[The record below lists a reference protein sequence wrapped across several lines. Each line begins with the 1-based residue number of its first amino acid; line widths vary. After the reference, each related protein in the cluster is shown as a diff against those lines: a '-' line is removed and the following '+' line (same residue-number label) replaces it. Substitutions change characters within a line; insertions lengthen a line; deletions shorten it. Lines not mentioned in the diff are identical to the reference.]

1 MVENYPGE
9 KLLKKA
15 LKTVLIVLLSIFM
28 VVSDSACIKAEE
40 TEAAE
45 GFVLGEGIRVR
56 LGPGVNYEH
65 LTING
70 SYQYYND
77 GEVLS
82 IIGSSVNNEG
92 ELWYNVIFN
101 RDKEYRTWVRDEYF
115 QLIVNKPKDAAFEAY
130 MNDQGFPDTYKR
142 SIRRLHNLYPNWTF
156 VAYHTN
162 LDWNEA
168 VSQESRL
175 GFSLVDGSD
184 TSLRSKDPGA
194 YDSSTGQ
201 YIPWDGNNWF
211 CANSETVAYY
221 MDPRNFINKMNIFMF
236 LNLGYK
242 ESETA
247 EVIQKVLD
255 GTFMSG
261 NAPVDNRRYADLFF
275 EGGRN
280 NRISG
285 LYLAVLA
292 RLEQGTNGSAAT
304 SGAAFSYNGR
314 TYSGL
319 YNYFNIGAVS
329 DAENWKLGLIYANGG
344 VNGTETSYNRP
355 WNSPSRAI
363 NGGAE
368 WIAEGYISDGQDT
381 MYLMK
386 FNVTPVGTY
395 SHQYMTNIRGVYI
408 KSESMFF
415 TYYDTGNLARDLTF
429 SIPVYENMPEYTVL
443 PGHNPPVIIPED
455 PVEEPEISEYDDPAA
470 DVSSGDI
477 ITDLCLINDNETL
490 TGFETGTTAGV
501 ISNLASSME
510 NGTQVTI
517 RNASGETVEGNS
529 LIATGYTV
537 EIRNGDNVED
547 YTVIIKGDVNGDGK
561 IDAADLLEV
570 KKDILNL
577 SELEGPYLKAALPQ
591 GEEEVS
597 ILSYIMIKRHL
608 LGTEEID
615 QQEH

>member
-1 MVENYPGE
+1 M
-9 KLLKKA
+9 KKA
-15 LKTVLIVLLSIFM
+15 LKTVLIVLLSIFII
-28 VVSDSACIKAEE
+28 VSDSVCVMADE

-45 GFVLGEGIRVR
+45 GFILGEGIRVR

-77 GEVLS
+77 GEVLP

-115 QLIVNKPKDAAFEAY
+115 QLIVNKPKDRAFEAY

-142 SIRRLHNLYPNWTF
+142 AIRRLHNLYPNWTF

-184 TSLRSKDPGA
+184 TSLRSKAPGA

-201 YIPWDGNNWF
+201 YIPWDGNNWY

-242 ESETA
+242 ESETSD
-247 EVIQKVLD
+247 VIQKVLD

-261 NAPVDNRRYADLFF
+261 NAPVDNRRYAELFF

-280 NRISG
+280 NRVSG

-304 SGAAFSYNGR
+304 SGAAFSYGGR

-319 YNYFNIGAVS
+319 YNFFNIGAVS

-344 VNGTETSYNRP
+344 ANGTQTSYNRP

-395 SHQYMTNIRGVYI
+395 GHQYMTNIRGVYI

-455 PVEEPEISEYDDPAA
+455 PVEEPEITEYDDPAA
-470 DVSSGDI
+470 EISTGDI
-477 ITDLCLINDNETL
+477 ITDLDLIISDETL
-490 TGFETGTTAGV
+490 SGFESGMTAGV
-501 ISNLASSME
+501 ISNMASSVE
-510 NGTQVTI
+510 NGPQITI
-517 RNASGETVEGNS
+517 RNANGDKVEGNS
-529 LIATGYTV
+529 LLATGHTV
-537 EIRNGDNVED
+537 EIRRGDNTEV
-547 YTVIIKGDVNGDGK
+547 YTVVIKGDVNGDGK
-561 IDAADLLEV
+561 IDASDLLEV
-570 KKDILNL
+570 RKDILNL
-577 SELEGPYLKAALPQ
+577 SELEGPYLKAALPE

-608 LGTEEID
+608 LGTETID

>member
-1 MVENYPGE
+1 M
-9 KLLKKA
+9 A
-15 LKTVLIVLLSIFM
+15 
-28 VVSDSACIKAEE
+28 DE

-45 GFVLGEGIRVR
+45 GFILGEGIRVR

-70 SYQYYND
+70 SYQYYDD
-77 GEVLS
+77 GEVLP

-115 QLIVNKPKDAAFEAY
+115 QLIVNKPKDRAFEAY

-142 SIRRLHNLYPNWTF
+142 AIRRLHNLYPNWTF

-184 TSLRSKDPGA
+184 TSLRSKAPGA

-201 YIPWDGNNWF
+201 YIPWDGNNWY

-242 ESETA
+242 ESETSD
-247 EVIQKVLD
+247 VIQKVLD

-261 NAPVDNRRYADLFF
+261 NAPVDNRRYAELFF

-280 NRISG
+280 NRVSG

-304 SGAAFSYNGR
+304 SGAAFSYGGR

-319 YNYFNIGAVS
+319 YNFFNIGAVS

-344 VNGTETSYNRP
+344 ANGTETSYNRP

-395 SHQYMTNIRGVYI
+395 GHQYMTNIRGVYI

-455 PVEEPEISEYDDPAA
+455 PVEEPEITEYDDPAA
-470 DVSSGDI
+470 EISTGDI
-477 ITDLCLINDNETL
+477 ITDLDLIISDETL
-490 TGFETGTTAGV
+490 SGFESGMTAGV
-501 ISNLASSME
+501 ISNMASSVE
-510 NGTQVTI
+510 NGPQITI
-517 RNASGETVEGNS
+517 RNANGDKVEGNS
-529 LIATGYTV
+529 LLATGHTV
-537 EIRNGDNVED
+537 EIRSGDNTEV
-547 YTVIIKGDVNGDGK
+547 YTVVIKGDVNGDGK
-561 IDAADLLEV
+561 IDASDLLEV
-570 KKDILNL
+570 RKDILNL
-577 SELEGPYLKAALPQ
+577 SELEGPYLKAALPE

-608 LGTEEID
+608 LGTETID
-615 QQEH
+615 KQEH

>member
-1 MVENYPGE
+1 M
-9 KLLKKA
+9 KKA
-15 LKTVLIVLLSIFM
+15 LKTVLIVLLSIFII
-28 VVSDSACIKAEE
+28 VSDSVCVMADE

-45 GFVLGEGIRVR
+45 GFILGEGIRVR

-70 SYQYYND
+70 SYQYYDD
-77 GEVLS
+77 GEVLP

-115 QLIVNKPKDAAFEAY
+115 QLIVNKPKDRAFEAY

-142 SIRRLHNLYPNWTF
+142 AIRRLHNLYPNWTF

-184 TSLRSKDPGA
+184 TSLRSKAPGA

-201 YIPWDGNNWF
+201 YIPWDGNNWY

-247 EVIQKVLD
+247 DVIQKVLD

-261 NAPVDNRRYADLFF
+261 NAPVDNRRYAELFF

-280 NRISG
+280 NRVSG

-304 SGAAFSYNGR
+304 SGAAFSYGGR

-319 YNYFNIGAVS
+319 YNFFNIGAVS

-344 VNGTETSYNRP
+344 ANGTETSYNRP

-395 SHQYMTNIRGVYI
+395 GHQYMTNIRGVYI

-455 PVEEPEISEYDDPAA
+455 PVEEPEITEYDDPAA
-470 DVSSGDI
+470 EISTGDI
-477 ITDLCLINDNETL
+477 ITDLDLIISDETL
-490 TGFETGTTAGV
+490 SGFESGMTAGV
-501 ISNLASSME
+501 ISNMASSVE
-510 NGTQVTI
+510 NGPQITI
-517 RNASGETVEGNS
+517 RNANGDKVEGNS
-529 LIATGYTV
+529 LLATGHTV
-537 EIRNGDNVED
+537 EIRSGDNTEV
-547 YTVIIKGDVNGDGK
+547 YTVVIKGDVNGDGK
-561 IDAADLLEV
+561 IDASDLLEV
-570 KKDILNL
+570 RKDILNL
-577 SELEGPYLKAALPQ
+577 SELEGPYLKAALPE

-608 LGTEEID
+608 LGTETID

>member
-1 MVENYPGE
+1 M
-9 KLLKKA
+9 KKA
-15 LKTVLIVLLSIFM
+15 LKTVLIVLLSIFII
-28 VVSDSACIKAEE
+28 VSDSVCVMADE

-45 GFVLGEGIRVR
+45 GFILGEGIRVR

-70 SYQYYND
+70 SYQYYDD
-77 GEVLS
+77 GEVLP

-115 QLIVNKPKDAAFEAY
+115 QLIVNKPKDRAFEAY

-142 SIRRLHNLYPNWTF
+142 AIRRLHNLYPNWTF

-184 TSLRSKDPGA
+184 TSLRSKAPGA

-201 YIPWDGNNWF
+201 YIPWDGNNWY
-211 CANSETVAYY
+211 CANSEAVAYY
-221 MDPRNFINKMNIFMF
+221 MDSRNFINKMNIFMF

-242 ESETA
+242 ESETSD
-247 EVIQKVLD
+247 VIQKVLD

-261 NAPVDNRRYADLFF
+261 NAPVDNRRYAELFF

-280 NRISG
+280 NRVSG

-304 SGAAFSYNGR
+304 SGAAFSYGGR

-319 YNYFNIGAVS
+319 YNFFNIGAVS

-344 VNGTETSYNRP
+344 ANGTETSYNRP

-395 SHQYMTNIRGVYI
+395 GHQYMTNIRGVYI

-455 PVEEPEISEYDDPAA
+455 PVEEPEITEYDDPAA
-470 DVSSGDI
+470 EISTGDI
-477 ITDLCLINDNETL
+477 ITDLDLIISDETL
-490 TGFETGTTAGV
+490 SGFESGMTAGV
-501 ISNLASSME
+501 ISNMASSVE
-510 NGTQVTI
+510 NGPQITI
-517 RNASGETVEGNS
+517 RNANGDKVEGNS
-529 LIATGYTV
+529 LLATGHTV
-537 EIRNGDNVED
+537 EIRSGDNTEV
-547 YTVIIKGDVNGDGK
+547 YTVVIKGDVNGDGK
-561 IDAADLLEV
+561 IDASDLLEV
-570 KKDILNL
+570 RKDILNL
-577 SELEGPYLKAALPQ
+577 SELEGPYLKAALPE

-608 LGTEEID
+608 LGTETID

>member
-1 MVENYPGE
+1 M
-9 KLLKKA
+9 KKA

-28 VVSDSACIKAEE
+28 VVSDSACFKAEE

-130 MNDQGFPDTYKR
+130 MNNQGFPDTYKR

-175 GFSLVDGSD
+175 GFSLVDGDD
-184 TSLRSKDPGA
+184 TSLRSKEEKA

-261 NAPVDNRRYADLFF
+261 NAPIDNRRYADLFF

-304 SGAAFSYNGR
+304 SGAAFSYGGR

-319 YNYFNIGAVS
+319 YNFFNIGAVS
-329 DAENWKLGLIYANGG
+329 DEENWKLGLIYANGG
-344 VNGTETSYNRP
+344 ANGTETSYNRP

-395 SHQYMTNIRGVYI
+395 GHQYMTNIRGVYI

-455 PVEEPEISEYDDPAA
+455 PVEEPEINEYDDPAA

-537 EIRNGDNVED
+537 EIRNGDNVEE

-577 SELEGPYLKAALPQ
+577 SKLEGPYLKAALPQ

-597 ILSYIMIKRHL
+597 ILSYIMIKRHM

>member
-1 MVENYPGE
+1 M
-9 KLLKKA
+9 KKA
-15 LKTVLIVLLSIFM
+15 LKTVLIVLLSIFII
-28 VVSDSACIKAEE
+28 VSDSVCVMADE

-45 GFVLGEGIRVR
+45 GFILGEGIRVR

-70 SYQYYND
+70 SYQYYDD
-77 GEVLS
+77 GEVLP

-115 QLIVNKPKDAAFEAY
+115 QLIVNKPKDRAFEAY

-142 SIRRLHNLYPNWTF
+142 AIRRLHNLYPNWTF

-184 TSLRSKDPGA
+184 TSLRSKAPGA

-201 YIPWDGNNWF
+201 YIPWDGNNWY

-247 EVIQKVLD
+247 DVIQKVLD

-261 NAPVDNRRYADLFF
+261 NAPVDNRKYAELFF

-280 NRISG
+280 NRVSG

-304 SGAAFSYNGR
+304 SGAAFSYGGR

-319 YNYFNIGAVS
+319 YNFFNIGAVS

-344 VNGTETSYNRP
+344 ANGTETSYNRP

-381 MYLMK
+381 RYLMK
-386 FNVTPVGTY
+386 FNVTPGGTY
-395 SHQYMTNIRGVYI
+395 GHQYMTNIRGVYI

-455 PVEEPEISEYDDPAA
+455 PVEEPEITEYDDPAA
-470 DVSSGDI
+470 EISTGDI
-477 ITDLCLINDNETL
+477 ITDLDLIIIDETL
-490 TGFETGTTAGV
+490 SGFESGMTAGV
-501 ISNLASSME
+501 ISNMASSVE
-510 NGTQVTI
+510 NGPQITI
-517 RNASGETVEGNS
+517 RNANGDKVEGNS
-529 LIATGYTV
+529 LLATGHTV
-537 EIRNGDNVED
+537 EIRSGDNTEV
-547 YTVIIKGDVNGDGK
+547 YTVVIKGDVNGDGK
-561 IDAADLLEV
+561 IDASDLLEV
-570 KKDILNL
+570 RKDILNL
-577 SELEGPYLKAALPQ
+577 SELEGPYLKAALPE

-608 LGTEEID
+608 LGTETID

>member
-28 VVSDSACIKAEE
+28 VISDSACIKAEE

-130 MNDQGFPDTYKR
+130 INDQGFPDTYKPA
-142 SIRRLHNLYPNWTF
+142 IRRLHNLYPNWTF

-162 LDWNEA
+162 LDWNYA

-175 GFSLVDGSD
+175 GFSLVDGDD
-184 TSLRSKDPGA
+184 TSLRSKEEKA
-194 YDSSTGQ
+194 YDPSTGQ

-477 ITDLCLINDNETL
+477 ITDLSLINNEETL

-517 RNASGETVEGNS
+517 RNAAGEKVEGNS

-537 EIRNGDNVED
+537 EIRNGDSTEV

>member
-1 MVENYPGE
+1 M
-9 KLLKKA
+9 KKA
-15 LKTVLIVLLSIFM
+15 LKTVLIVLLSIFII
-28 VVSDSACIKAEE
+28 VSDSVCVMADE

-45 GFVLGEGIRVR
+45 GFILGEGIRVR

-70 SYQYYND
+70 SYQYYDD
-77 GEVLS
+77 GEVLP

-115 QLIVNKPKDAAFEAY
+115 QLIVNKPKDRAFEAY

-142 SIRRLHNLYPNWTF
+142 AIRRLHNLYPNWTF

-184 TSLRSKDPGA
+184 TSLRSKAPGA

-201 YIPWDGNNWF
+201 YIPWDGNNWY

-247 EVIQKVLD
+247 DVIQKVLD

-261 NAPVDNRRYADLFF
+261 NAPVDNRRYAELFF

-280 NRISG
+280 NRVSG

-304 SGAAFSYNGR
+304 SGAAFSYGGR

-319 YNYFNIGAVS
+319 YNFFNIGAVS

-344 VNGTETSYNRP
+344 ANGTETSYNRP

-395 SHQYMTNIRGVYI
+395 GHQYMTNIRGVYI

-455 PVEEPEISEYDDPAA
+455 PVEEPEITEYDDPAA
-470 DVSSGDI
+470 EISTGDI
-477 ITDLCLINDNETL
+477 ITDLDLIISDETL
-490 TGFETGTTAGV
+490 SGFESGMTAGV
-501 ISNLASSME
+501 ISNMASSVE
-510 NGTQVTI
+510 NGPQITI
-517 RNASGETVEGNS
+517 RNANGNKVEGNS
-529 LIATGYTV
+529 LLATGHTV
-537 EIRNGDNVED
+537 EIRRGDNTEV
-547 YTVIIKGDVNGDGK
+547 YTVVIKGDVNGDGK
-561 IDAADLLEV
+561 IDASDLLEV
-570 KKDILNL
+570 RKDILNL
-577 SELEGPYLKAALPQ
+577 SELEGPYLKAALPE

-608 LGTEEID
+608 LGTETID

>member
-1 MVENYPGE
+1 M
-9 KLLKKA
+9 KKA
-15 LKTVLIVLLSIFM
+15 LKTVLIVLLSIFII
-28 VVSDSACIKAEE
+28 VSDSVCVMADE

-45 GFVLGEGIRVR
+45 GFILGEGIRVR

-70 SYQYYND
+70 SYQYYDD
-77 GEVLS
+77 GEVLP

-115 QLIVNKPKDAAFEAY
+115 QLIVNKPKDRAFEAY

-142 SIRRLHNLYPNWTF
+142 AIRRLHNLYPNWTF

-184 TSLRSKDPGA
+184 TSLRSKAPGA

-201 YIPWDGNNWF
+201 YIPWDGNNWY

-242 ESETA
+242 ESETSD
-247 EVIQKVLD
+247 VIQKVLD

-261 NAPVDNRRYADLFF
+261 NAPVDNRRYAELFF

-280 NRISG
+280 NRVSG

-304 SGAAFSYNGR
+304 SGAAFSYGGR

-319 YNYFNIGAVS
+319 YNFFNIGAVS

-344 VNGTETSYNRP
+344 ANGTETSYNRP

-395 SHQYMTNIRGVYI
+395 GHQYMTNIRGVYI

-455 PVEEPEISEYDDPAA
+455 PVEEPEITEYDDPAA
-470 DVSSGDI
+470 EISTGDI
-477 ITDLCLINDNETL
+477 ITDLDLIISDETL
-490 TGFETGTTAGV
+490 SGFESGMTAGV
-501 ISNLASSME
+501 ISNMASSVE
-510 NGTQVTI
+510 NGPQITI
-517 RNASGETVEGNS
+517 RNANGNKVEGNS
-529 LIATGYTV
+529 LLATGHTV
-537 EIRNGDNVED
+537 EIRRGDNTEV
-547 YTVIIKGDVNGDGK
+547 YTVVIKGDVNGDGK
-561 IDAADLLEV
+561 IDASDLLEV
-570 KKDILNL
+570 RKDILNL
-577 SELEGPYLKAALPQ
+577 SELEGPYLKAALPE

-608 LGTEEID
+608 LGTETID

>member
-1 MVENYPGE
+1 M
-9 KLLKKA
+9 KKA
-15 LKTVLIVLLSIFM
+15 LKTVLIVLLSIFII
-28 VVSDSACIKAEE
+28 VSDSVCVMADE

-45 GFVLGEGIRVR
+45 GFILGEGIRVR

-70 SYQYYND
+70 SYQYYDD
-77 GEVLS
+77 GEVLP

-115 QLIVNKPKDAAFEAY
+115 QLIVNKPKDRAFEAY

-142 SIRRLHNLYPNWTF
+142 AIRRLHNLYPNWTF

-184 TSLRSKDPGA
+184 TSLRSKAPGA

-201 YIPWDGNNWF
+201 YIPWDGNNWY

-247 EVIQKVLD
+247 DVIQKVLD

-261 NAPVDNRRYADLFF
+261 NAPVDNRRYAELFF

-280 NRISG
+280 NRVSG

-304 SGAAFSYNGR
+304 SGAAFSYGGR

-319 YNYFNIGAVS
+319 YNFFNIGAVS

-344 VNGTETSYNRP
+344 ANGTETSYNRP

-395 SHQYMTNIRGVYI
+395 GHQYMTNIRGVYI

-455 PVEEPEISEYDDPAA
+455 PVEEPEITEYDDPAA
-470 DVSSGDI
+470 EISTGDI
-477 ITDLCLINDNETL
+477 ITDLDLIISDETL
-490 TGFETGTTAGV
+490 SGFESGMTAGV
-501 ISNLASSME
+501 ISNMASSVE
-510 NGTQVTI
+510 NGPQITI
-517 RNASGETVEGNS
+517 RNANGDKVEGNS
-529 LIATGYTV
+529 LLATGHTV
-537 EIRNGDNVED
+537 EIRRGDNTEV
-547 YTVIIKGDVNGDGK
+547 YTVVIKGDVNGDGK
-561 IDAADLLEV
+561 IDASDLLEV
-570 KKDILNL
+570 RKDILNL
-577 SELEGPYLKAALPQ
+577 SELEGPYLKAALPE

-608 LGTEEID
+608 LGTETID

>member
-1 MVENYPGE
+1 M
-9 KLLKKA
+9 KKA
-15 LKTVLIVLLSIFM
+15 LKTVLIVLLSIFII
-28 VVSDSACIKAEE
+28 VSDSVCVMADE

-45 GFVLGEGIRVR
+45 GFILGEGIRVR

-70 SYQYYND
+70 SYQYYDD
-77 GEVLS
+77 GEVLP

-115 QLIVNKPKDAAFEAY
+115 QLIVNKPKDRAFEAY

-142 SIRRLHNLYPNWTF
+142 AIRRLHNLYPNWTF

-184 TSLRSKDPGA
+184 TSLRSKAPRA

-201 YIPWDGNNWF
+201 YIPWDGNNWY

-247 EVIQKVLD
+247 DVIQKVLD

-261 NAPVDNRRYADLFF
+261 NAPVDNRRYAELFF

-304 SGAAFSYNGR
+304 SGASFSYNGR

-517 RNASGETVEGNS
+517 RNAAGEKVEGNS
-529 LIATGYTV
+529 LIATGHTV
-537 EIRNGDNVED
+537 EIRSGDNTEV
-547 YTVIIKGDVNGDGK
+547 YTVVIKGDVNGDGK
-561 IDAADLLEV
+561 IDASDLLEV
-570 KKDILNL
+570 RKDILNL
-577 SELEGPYLKAALPQ
+577 SELEGPYLKAALPE

-608 LGTEEID
+608 LGTETID

>member
-15 LKTVLIVLLSIFM
+15 LKIVLIVLLSIFM

-115 QLIVNKPKDAAFEAY
+115 QLIVNKPKDASFEAY

-168 VSQESRL
+168 VSKESRL

-415 TYYDTGNLARDLTF
+415 TYYDTGNLTRDLTF

-455 PVEEPEISEYDDPAA
+455 PVEEPEISEYEDPAA

-537 EIRNGDNVED
+537 EIRNGDNVEE

-591 GEEEVS
+591 GEEEIS

>member
-1 MVENYPGE
+1 M
-9 KLLKKA
+9 KKA
-15 LKTVLIVLLSIFM
+15 LKTVLIVLLSIFII
-28 VVSDSACIKAEE
+28 VSDSVCVMADE

-45 GFVLGEGIRVR
+45 GFILGEGIRVR

-70 SYQYYND
+70 SYQYYDD
-77 GEVLS
+77 GEVLP

-115 QLIVNKPKDAAFEAY
+115 QLIVNKPKDRAFEAY

-142 SIRRLHNLYPNWTF
+142 AIRRLHNLYPNWTF

-184 TSLRSKDPGA
+184 TSLRSKAPGA

-201 YIPWDGNNWF
+201 YIPWDGNNWY

-242 ESETA
+242 ESETSD
-247 EVIQKVLD
+247 VIQKVLD

-261 NAPVDNRRYADLFF
+261 NAPVDNRRYAELFF

-280 NRISG
+280 NRVSG

-304 SGAAFSYNGR
+304 SGAAFSYGGR

-319 YNYFNIGAVS
+319 YNFFNIGAVS

-344 VNGTETSYNRP
+344 ANGTETSYNRP

-395 SHQYMTNIRGVYI
+395 GHQYMTNIRGVYI

-455 PVEEPEISEYDDPAA
+455 PVEEPEITEYDDPAA
-470 DVSSGDI
+470 EISTGDI
-477 ITDLCLINDNETL
+477 ITDLDLIISDETL
-490 TGFETGTTAGV
+490 SGFESGMTAGV
-501 ISNLASSME
+501 ISNMASSVE
-510 NGTQVTI
+510 NGPQITI
-517 RNASGETVEGNS
+517 RNANGDKVEGNS
-529 LIATGYTV
+529 LLATGHTV
-537 EIRNGDNVED
+537 EIRSGDNTEV
-547 YTVIIKGDVNGDGK
+547 YTVVIKGDVNGDGK
-561 IDAADLLEV
+561 IDASDLLEV
-570 KKDILNL
+570 RKDILNL
-577 SELEGPYLKAALPQ
+577 SELEGPYLKAALPE

-608 LGTEEID
+608 LGTETID

>member
-1 MVENYPGE
+1 M
-9 KLLKKA
+9 KKA
-15 LKTVLIVLLSIFM
+15 LKTVLIVLLSIFII
-28 VVSDSACIKAEE
+28 VSDSVCVMADE

-45 GFVLGEGIRVR
+45 GFILGEGIRVR

-70 SYQYYND
+70 SYQYYDD
-77 GEVLS
+77 GEVLP

-115 QLIVNKPKDAAFEAY
+115 QLIVNKPKDRAFEAY

-142 SIRRLHNLYPNWTF
+142 AIRRLHNLYPNWTF

-184 TSLRSKDPGA
+184 TSLRSKAPGA

-201 YIPWDGNNWF
+201 YIPWDGNNWY

-247 EVIQKVLD
+247 EVIQKVLN

-261 NAPVDNRRYADLFF
+261 NAPVDNRRYAELFF

-280 NRISG
+280 NRLSG

-304 SGAAFSYNGR
+304 SGASFSYNGR

-415 TYYDTGNLARDLTF
+415 TYYDTGNLTRDLTF

-455 PVEEPEISEYDDPAA
+455 PVEEPKISEYDDPAA

-517 RNASGETVEGNS
+517 RNAAGEKVEGNS

-537 EIRNGDNVED
+537 EIRNGDNVEE

-597 ILSYIMIKRHL
+597 ILSYIIIKRHL

>member
-1 MVENYPGE
+1 M
-9 KLLKKA
+9 KKTF
-15 LKTVLIVLLSIFM
+15 KTVLSVLLTIFILITNS
-28 VVSDSACIKAEE
+28 VCITAEE
-40 TEAAE
+40 TDAAE

-70 SYQYYND
+70 TYQYYDD
-77 GEVLS
+77 GEVLT
-82 IIGSSVNNEG
+82 IIGSSVNSEG

-115 QLIVNKPKDAAFEAY
+115 QIIVNKPRDPDFEAY
-130 MNDQGFPDTYKR
+130 LDQQGFPDSYKPA
-142 SIRRLHNLYPNWTF
+142 IRRLHNLYPNWTF
-156 VAYHTN
+156 VTYKTN

-175 GFSLVDGSD
+175 GFSLVDGDD
-184 TSLRSKDPGA
+184 TSLRSKAEGA
-194 YDSSTGQ
+194 YDPSTGK
-201 YIPWDGNNWF
+201 YIPWDGNNWY

-247 EVIQKVLD
+247 DVIQKVLE

-261 NAPVDNRRYADLFF
+261 NAPVDNRPYADLFF
-275 EGGRN
+275 EGGRD

-304 SGAAFSYNGR
+304 SGASFTYGGR

-319 YNYFNIGAVS
+319 YNFFNIGAVS

-344 VNGTETSYNRP
+344 ANGTETTYKRP
-355 WNSPSRAI
+355 WNAPSKAI
-363 NGGAE
+363 SGGAE
-368 WIAEGYISDGQDT
+368 WISEGYISDGQDT

-386 FNVTPVGTY
+386 FNVTPEGTY
-395 SHQYMTNIRGVYI
+395 GHQYMTNIRGVYI

-443 PGHNPPVIIPED
+443 PGHNPPAEIPED
-455 PVEEPEISEYDDPAA
+455 PIEEPEIGKYDDPAGN
-470 DVSSGDI
+470 SGTGDI
-477 ITDLCLINDNETL
+477 VIDMNL
-490 TGFETGTTAGV
+490 TREEEILSGFEAGTNAGTLKNV
-501 ISNLASSME
+501 ASAVE
-510 NGTQVTI
+510 NGPQITV
-517 RNASGETVEGNS
+517 RNGNGEVIGDNDV
-529 LIATGYTV
+529 IGTGYTV
-537 EIRNGDNVED
+537 EIRNGENVEN
-547 YTVIIKGDVNGDGK
+547 YTVIIRGDVNGDGK
-561 IDAADLLEV
+561 IDLSDLAEV
-570 KKDILNL
+570 KKDIMNTVK
-577 SELEGPYLKAALPQ
+577 LEGIYRKAGLADN
-591 GEEEVS
+591 EEEIN
-597 ILSYIMIKRHL
+597 ILSYMMIKRHL
-608 LGTEEID
+608 LGIAEID

>member
-386 FNVTPVGTY
+386 FNVTPVWTY

-415 TYYDTGNLARDLTF
+415 TYYDTGNLTRDLTF

>member
-1 MVENYPGE
+1 MVENYQGE

-28 VVSDSACIKAEE
+28 VVSDSAYIKAEE

-115 QLIVNKPKDAAFEAY
+115 QLIVNKPKDASFEAY

-168 VSQESRL
+168 VSKESRL

-280 NRISG
+280 NQISG

-386 FNVTPVGTY
+386 FNVTPVWTY

-415 TYYDTGNLARDLTF
+415 TYYDTGNLTRDLTF

-537 EIRNGDNVED
+537 EIRNGDNVEE

-597 ILSYIMIKRHL
+597 ILSYIMIKRYL

>member
-1 MVENYPGE
+1 M
-9 KLLKKA
+9 KKA
-15 LKTVLIVLLSIFM
+15 LKTVLIVLSSCGAPCVM
-28 VVSDSACIKAEE
+28 ADE

-45 GFVLGEGIRVR
+45 GFILGEGIRVR

-70 SYQYYND
+70 SYQYYDD
-77 GEVLS
+77 GEVLP

-115 QLIVNKPKDAAFEAY
+115 QLIVNKPKDRAFEAY

-142 SIRRLHNLYPNWTF
+142 AIRRLHNLYPNWTF

-184 TSLRSKDPGA
+184 TSLRSKAPGA

-201 YIPWDGNNWF
+201 YIPWDGNNWY

-247 EVIQKVLD
+247 DVIQKVLD

-261 NAPVDNRRYADLFF
+261 NAPVDNRRYAELFF

-280 NRISG
+280 NRVSG

-304 SGAAFSYNGR
+304 SGAAFSYGGR

-319 YNYFNIGAVS
+319 YNFFNIGAVS

-344 VNGTETSYNRP
+344 ANGTETSYNRP

-395 SHQYMTNIRGVYI
+395 GHQYMTNIRGVYI

-455 PVEEPEISEYDDPAA
+455 PVEEPEITEYDDPAA
-470 DVSSGDI
+470 EISTGDI
-477 ITDLCLINDNETL
+477 ITDLDLIISDETL
-490 TGFETGTTAGV
+490 SGFESGMTAGV
-501 ISNLASSME
+501 ISNMASSVE
-510 NGTQVTI
+510 NGPQITI
-517 RNASGETVEGNS
+517 RNANGDKVEGNS
-529 LIATGYTV
+529 LLATGHTV
-537 EIRNGDNVED
+537 EIRSGDNTEV
-547 YTVIIKGDVNGDGK
+547 YTVVIKGDVNGDGK
-561 IDAADLLEV
+561 IDASDLLEV
-570 KKDILNL
+570 RKDILNL
-577 SELEGPYLKAALPQ
+577 SELEGPYLKAALPE

-608 LGTEEID
+608 LGTETID

>member
-1 MVENYPGE
+1 M
-9 KLLKKA
+9 KKA
-15 LKTVLIVLLSIFM
+15 LKTVLIVLLSIFII
-28 VVSDSACIKAEE
+28 VSDSVCVMADE

-45 GFVLGEGIRVR
+45 GFILGEGIRVR

-70 SYQYYND
+70 SYQYYDD
-77 GEVLS
+77 GEVLP

-115 QLIVNKPKDAAFEAY
+115 QLIVNKPKDRAFEAY

-142 SIRRLHNLYPNWTF
+142 AIRRLHNLYPNWTF

-184 TSLRSKDPGA
+184 TSLRSKAPGA

-201 YIPWDGNNWF
+201 YIPWDGNNWY

-242 ESETA
+242 ESETSD
-247 EVIQKVLD
+247 VIQKVLD

-261 NAPVDNRRYADLFF
+261 NAPVDNRRYAELFF

-280 NRISG
+280 NRVSG

-304 SGAAFSYNGR
+304 SGAAFSYGGR

-319 YNYFNIGAVS
+319 YNFFNIGAVS

-344 VNGTETSYNRP
+344 ANGTETSYNRP

-395 SHQYMTNIRGVYI
+395 GHQYMTNIRGVYI

-455 PVEEPEISEYDDPAA
+455 PVEEHEITEYDDPAA
-470 DVSSGDI
+470 EISTGDI
-477 ITDLCLINDNETL
+477 ITDLDLIISDETL
-490 TGFETGTTAGV
+490 SGFESGMTAGV
-501 ISNLASSME
+501 ISNMASSVE
-510 NGTQVTI
+510 NGPQITI
-517 RNASGETVEGNS
+517 RNANGDKVEGNS
-529 LIATGYTV
+529 LLATGHTV
-537 EIRNGDNVED
+537 EIRSGDNTEV
-547 YTVIIKGDVNGDGK
+547 YTVVIKGDVNGDGK
-561 IDAADLLEV
+561 IDASDLLEV
-570 KKDILNL
+570 RKDILNL
-577 SELEGPYLKAALPQ
+577 SELEGPYLKAALPE

-608 LGTEEID
+608 LGTETID

>member
-1 MVENYPGE
+1 M
-9 KLLKKA
+9 KKA
-15 LKTVLIVLLSIFM
+15 LKTVLIVLLSIFII
-28 VVSDSACIKAEE
+28 VSDSVCVMADE

-45 GFVLGEGIRVR
+45 GFILGEGIRVR

-70 SYQYYND
+70 SYQYYDD
-77 GEVLS
+77 GEVLP

-115 QLIVNKPKDAAFEAY
+115 QLIVNKPKDRAFEAY

-142 SIRRLHNLYPNWTF
+142 AIRRLHNLYPNWTF

-184 TSLRSKDPGA
+184 TSLRSKAPGA

-201 YIPWDGNNWF
+201 YIPWDGNNWY

-242 ESETA
+242 ESETSD
-247 EVIQKVLD
+247 VIQKVLD

-261 NAPVDNRRYADLFF
+261 NAPVDNRRYAELFF

-280 NRISG
+280 NRVSG

-304 SGAAFSYNGR
+304 SGAAFSYGGR

-319 YNYFNIGAVS
+319 YNFFNIGAVS

-344 VNGTETSYNRP
+344 ANGTETSYNRP

-395 SHQYMTNIRGVYI
+395 GHQYMTNIRGVYI

-455 PVEEPEISEYDDPAA
+455 PVEEPEITEYDDPAA
-470 DVSSGDI
+470 EISSGDI
-477 ITDLCLINDNETL
+477 ITDLDLIISDETL
-490 TGFETGTTAGV
+490 SGFESGMTAGV
-501 ISNLASSME
+501 ISNMASSVE
-510 NGTQVTI
+510 NGPQITI
-517 RNASGETVEGNS
+517 RNANGDKVEGNS
-529 LIATGYTV
+529 LLATGHTV
-537 EIRNGDNVED
+537 EIRSGDNTEV
-547 YTVIIKGDVNGDGK
+547 YTVVIKGDVNGDGK
-561 IDAADLLEV
+561 IDASDLLEV
-570 KKDILNL
+570 RKDILNL
-577 SELEGPYLKAALPQ
+577 SELEGPYLKAALPE

-608 LGTEEID
+608 LGTETID
-615 QQEH
+615 KQEH

>member
-1 MVENYPGE
+1 M
-9 KLLKKA
+9 KKA
-15 LKTVLIVLLSIFM
+15 LKTVLIVLLSIFII
-28 VVSDSACIKAEE
+28 VSDSVCVMADE

-45 GFVLGEGIRVR
+45 GFILGEGIRVR

-70 SYQYYND
+70 SYQYYDD
-77 GEVLS
+77 GEVLP

-115 QLIVNKPKDAAFEAY
+115 QLIVNKPKDRAFEAY

-142 SIRRLHNLYPNWTF
+142 AIRRLHNLYPNWTF

-175 GFSLVDGSD
+175 GFSLVDGDD
-184 TSLRSKDPGA
+184 TSLRSKAEKA
-194 YDSSTGQ
+194 YDPSTGQ
-201 YIPWDGNNWF
+201 YIPWDGNNWY

-247 EVIQKVLD
+247 DVIQKVLD

-261 NAPVDNRRYADLFF
+261 NAPVDNRRYAELFF

-280 NRISG
+280 NRVSG

-304 SGAAFSYNGR
+304 SGAAFSYGGR

-319 YNYFNIGAVS
+319 YNFFNIGAVS

-344 VNGTETSYNRP
+344 ANGTETSYNRP

-395 SHQYMTNIRGVYI
+395 GHQYMTNIRGVYI

-455 PVEEPEISEYDDPAA
+455 PVEEPEITEYDDPTAEI
-470 DVSSGDI
+470 STGDI
-477 ITDLCLINDNETL
+477 ITDLDLIISDETL
-490 TGFETGTTAGV
+490 SGFESGMTAGV
-501 ISNLASSME
+501 ISNMASSVE
-510 NGTQVTI
+510 NGPQITI
-517 RNASGETVEGNS
+517 RNANGDKVEGNS
-529 LIATGYTV
+529 LLATGHTV
-537 EIRNGDNVED
+537 EIRRGDNTEV
-547 YTVIIKGDVNGDGK
+547 YTVVIKGDVNGDGK
-561 IDAADLLEV
+561 IDASDLLEV
-570 KKDILNL
+570 RKDILNL
-577 SELEGPYLKAALPQ
+577 SELEGPYLKAALPE

-608 LGTEEID
+608 LGTETID

>member
-1 MVENYPGE
+1 
-9 KLLKKA
+9 
-15 LKTVLIVLLSIFM
+15 
-28 VVSDSACIKAEE
+28 
-40 TEAAE
+40 
-45 GFVLGEGIRVR
+45 
-56 LGPGVNYEH
+56 
-65 LTING
+65 
-70 SYQYYND
+70 
-77 GEVLS
+77 
-82 IIGSSVNNEG
+82 
-92 ELWYNVIFN
+92 
-101 RDKEYRTWVRDEYF
+101 
-115 QLIVNKPKDAAFEAY
+115 
-130 MNDQGFPDTYKR
+130 
-142 SIRRLHNLYPNWTF
+142 
-156 VAYHTN
+156 
-162 LDWNEA
+162 
-168 VSQESRL
+168 
-175 GFSLVDGSD
+175 
-184 TSLRSKDPGA
+184 
-194 YDSSTGQ
+194 
-201 YIPWDGNNWF
+201 
-211 CANSETVAYY
+211 
-221 MDPRNFINKMNIFMF
+221 
-236 LNLGYK
+236 
-242 ESETA
+242 
-247 EVIQKVLD
+247 
-255 GTFMSG
+255 
-261 NAPVDNRRYADLFF
+261 RRYAELFF

-280 NRISG
+280 NRVSG

-304 SGAAFSYNGR
+304 SGASFSYNGR

-415 TYYDTGNLARDLTF
+415 TYYDTGNLTRDLTF

-455 PVEEPEISEYDDPAA
+455 PVEEPKISEYDDPAA

-517 RNASGETVEGNS
+517 RNAAGEKVEGNS

-537 EIRNGDNVED
+537 EIRNGDNVEE

-597 ILSYIMIKRHL
+597 ILSYIIIKRHL

>member
-1 MVENYPGE
+1 M
-9 KLLKKA
+9 KKA
-15 LKTVLIVLLSIFM
+15 LKTVLIVLLSIFII
-28 VVSDSACIKAEE
+28 VSDSVCVMADE

-45 GFVLGEGIRVR
+45 GFILGEGIRVR

-77 GEVLS
+77 GEVLP

-115 QLIVNKPKDAAFEAY
+115 QLIVNKPKDRAFEAY

-142 SIRRLHNLYPNWTF
+142 AIRRLHNLYPNWTF

-184 TSLRSKDPGA
+184 TSLRSKAPGA

-201 YIPWDGNNWF
+201 YIPWDGNNWY

-247 EVIQKVLD
+247 DVIQKVLD

-261 NAPVDNRRYADLFF
+261 NAPVDNRRYAELFF

-280 NRISG
+280 NRVSG

-304 SGAAFSYNGR
+304 SGAAFSYGGR

-319 YNYFNIGAVS
+319 YNFFNIGAVS

-344 VNGTETSYNRP
+344 ANGTETSYNRP

-395 SHQYMTNIRGVYI
+395 GHQYMTNIRGVYI

-470 DVSSGDI
+470 EISTGDI
-477 ITDLCLINDNETL
+477 ITDLDLIISDETL
-490 TGFETGTTAGV
+490 SGFESGMTAGV
-501 ISNLASSME
+501 ISNMASSVE
-510 NGTQVTI
+510 NGPQITI
-517 RNASGETVEGNS
+517 RNANGDKVEGNS
-529 LIATGYTV
+529 LLATGHTV
-537 EIRNGDNVED
+537 EIRSGDNTEV
-547 YTVIIKGDVNGDGK
+547 YTVVIKGDVNGDGK
-561 IDAADLLEV
+561 IDASDLLEV
-570 KKDILNL
+570 RKDILNL
-577 SELEGPYLKAALPQ
+577 SELEGPYLKAALPE

-608 LGTEEID
+608 LGTETID

>member
-1 MVENYPGE
+1 M
-9 KLLKKA
+9 KKA
-15 LKTVLIVLLSIFM
+15 LKTVLIVLLSIFII
-28 VVSDSACIKAEE
+28 VSDSVCVMADE

-45 GFVLGEGIRVR
+45 GFILGEGIRVR

-70 SYQYYND
+70 SYQYYDD
-77 GEVLS
+77 GEVLP
-82 IIGSSVNNEG
+82 IIGISVNNEG

-115 QLIVNKPKDAAFEAY
+115 QLIVNKPKDRAFEAY

-142 SIRRLHNLYPNWTF
+142 AIRRLHNLYPNWTF

-184 TSLRSKDPGA
+184 TSLRSKAPGA

-201 YIPWDGNNWF
+201 YIPWDGNNWY

-247 EVIQKVLD
+247 DVIQKVLD

-261 NAPVDNRRYADLFF
+261 NAPVDNRRYAELFF

-280 NRISG
+280 NRVSG

-304 SGAAFSYNGR
+304 SGAAFSYGGR

-319 YNYFNIGAVS
+319 YNFFNIGAVS

-344 VNGTETSYNRP
+344 ANGTETSYNRP

-395 SHQYMTNIRGVYI
+395 GHQYMTNIRGVYI

-455 PVEEPEISEYDDPAA
+455 PVEEPEITEYDDPAA
-470 DVSSGDI
+470 EISTGDI
-477 ITDLCLINDNETL
+477 ITDLDLIISDETL
-490 TGFETGTTAGV
+490 SGFESGMTAGV
-501 ISNLASSME
+501 ISNMASSVE
-510 NGTQVTI
+510 NGPQITI
-517 RNASGETVEGNS
+517 RNANGDKVEGNS
-529 LIATGYTV
+529 LLATGHTV
-537 EIRNGDNVED
+537 EIRRGDNTEV
-547 YTVIIKGDVNGDGK
+547 YTVVIKGDVNGDGK
-561 IDAADLLEV
+561 IDASDLLEV
-570 KKDILNL
+570 RKDILNL
-577 SELEGPYLKAALPQ
+577 SELEGPYLKAALPE

-608 LGTEEID
+608 LGTETID

>member
-1 MVENYPGE
+1 M
-9 KLLKKA
+9 KKA
-15 LKTVLIVLLSIFM
+15 LKTVLIVLLSIFII
-28 VVSDSACIKAEE
+28 VSDSVCVMADE

-45 GFVLGEGIRVR
+45 GFILGEGIRVR

-70 SYQYYND
+70 SYQYYDD
-77 GEVLS
+77 GEVLP

-115 QLIVNKPKDAAFEAY
+115 QLIVNKPKDRAFEAY

-142 SIRRLHNLYPNWTF
+142 AIRRLHNLYPNWTF

-184 TSLRSKDPGA
+184 TSLRSKAPGA

-201 YIPWDGNNWF
+201 YIPWDGNNWY

-242 ESETA
+242 ESETSD
-247 EVIQKVLD
+247 VIQKVLD

-261 NAPVDNRRYADLFF
+261 NAPVDNRRYAELFF

-280 NRISG
+280 NRVSG

-304 SGAAFSYNGR
+304 SGAAFSYGGR

-319 YNYFNIGAVS
+319 YNFFNIGAVS

-344 VNGTETSYNRP
+344 ANGTETSYNRP

-395 SHQYMTNIRGVYI
+395 GHQYMTNIRGVYI

-455 PVEEPEISEYDDPAA
+455 PVEEPEITEYDDPAA
-470 DVSSGDI
+470 EISTGDI
-477 ITDLCLINDNETL
+477 IW
-490 TGFETGTTAGV
+490 
-501 ISNLASSME
+501 
-510 NGTQVTI
+510 
-517 RNASGETVEGNS
+517 
-529 LIATGYTV
+529 
-537 EIRNGDNVED
+537 
-547 YTVIIKGDVNGDGK
+547 
-561 IDAADLLEV
+561 
-570 KKDILNL
+570 
-577 SELEGPYLKAALPQ
+577 
-591 GEEEVS
+591 
-597 ILSYIMIKRHL
+597 HL
-608 LGTEEID
+608 LWKTD
-615 QQEH
+615 RR

>member
-1 MVENYPGE
+1 M
-9 KLLKKA
+9 KKA
-15 LKTVLIVLLSIFM
+15 LKTVLAILLSMFM
-28 VVSDSACIKAEE
+28 MIDNSVCVMGDE

-70 SYQYYND
+70 TYQYYND

-82 IIGSSVNNEG
+82 IIGSSVNSEG

-115 QLIVNKPKDAAFEAY
+115 QLIVNKPKDPEFEAY

-142 SIRRLHNLYPNWTF
+142 AIRRLHNLYPNWTF
-156 VAYHTN
+156 VTYQTH

-168 VSQESRL
+168 ITQESRL
-175 GFSLVDGSD
+175 GFSLVDGTD
-184 TSLRSKDPGA
+184 TSLRSKEPGA

-201 YIPWDGNNWF
+201 YIPWDGNNWY

-242 ESETA
+242 ESETP

-255 GTFMSG
+255 ETFMSG

-292 RLEQGTNGSAAT
+292 RLEQGTNGSSAT
-304 SGAAFSYNGR
+304 SGDAFSYGGR

-319 YNYFNIGAVS
+319 YNFFNIGAVS

-344 VNGTETSYNRP
+344 ANGTETSYNRP

-368 WIAEGYISDGQDT
+368 WISEGYISDGQDT

-386 FNVTPVGTY
+386 FNVTPEGTY
-395 SHQYMTNIRGVYI
+395 GHQYMTNIRGVYI

-429 SIPVYENMPEYTVL
+429 SIPVYDNMPEYTVL
-443 PGHNPPVIIPED
+443 PGHNPPIIIPED
-455 PVEEPEISEYDDPAA
+455 PVEEHEIEQYDDPA
-470 DVSSGDI
+470 VNISTGDI
-477 ITDLCLINDNETL
+477 ITDLDLIISNNNL
-490 TGFETGTTAGV
+490 SGFATGTTAGI
-501 ISNLASSME
+501 ISSAAASSQ
-510 NGTQVTI
+510 NGIQVTV
-517 RNASGETVEGNS
+517 RNADGEIVEGNS
-529 LIATGYTV
+529 LLATGYTV
-537 EIRNGDNVED
+537 EIKDTDNTET
-547 YTVIIKGDVNGDGK
+547 YTVVIKGDVNGDGK

-570 KKDILNL
+570 KKVILNL
-577 SELEGPYLKAALPQ
+577 TELEGPYLKAALPE
-591 GEEEVS
+591 GEEEIS

-615 QQEH
+615 QREH

>member
-1 MVENYPGE
+1 M
-9 KLLKKA
+9 KKA
-15 LKTVLIVLLSIFM
+15 LKTVLIVLLSIFII
-28 VVSDSACIKAEE
+28 VSDSVCVMADE

-45 GFVLGEGIRVR
+45 GFILGEGIRVR

-70 SYQYYND
+70 SYQYYDD
-77 GEVLS
+77 GEVLP

-115 QLIVNKPKDAAFEAY
+115 QLIVNKPKDRAFEAY

-142 SIRRLHNLYPNWTF
+142 AIRRLHNLYPNWTF

-175 GFSLVDGSD
+175 GFSLVDGDD
-184 TSLRSKDPGA
+184 TSLRSKAEKA
-194 YDSSTGQ
+194 YDPSTGQ
-201 YIPWDGNNWF
+201 YIPWDGNNWY

-242 ESETA
+242 ESETSD
-247 EVIQKVLD
+247 VIQKVLD

-261 NAPVDNRRYADLFF
+261 NAPVDNRRYAELFF

-280 NRISG
+280 NRVSG

-304 SGAAFSYNGR
+304 SGAAFSYGGR

-319 YNYFNIGAVS
+319 YNFFNIGAVS

-344 VNGTETSYNRP
+344 ANGTETSYNRP

-395 SHQYMTNIRGVYI
+395 GHQYMTNIRGVYI

-455 PVEEPEISEYDDPAA
+455 PVEEPEITEYDDPAA
-470 DVSSGDI
+470 EISTGDI
-477 ITDLCLINDNETL
+477 ITDLDLIISDETL
-490 TGFETGTTAGV
+490 SGFESGMTAGV
-501 ISNLASSME
+501 ISNMASSVE
-510 NGTQVTI
+510 NGPQITI
-517 RNASGETVEGNS
+517 RNANGDKVEGNS
-529 LIATGYTV
+529 LLATGHTV
-537 EIRNGDNVED
+537 EIRSGDNTEV
-547 YTVIIKGDVNGDGK
+547 YTVVIKGDVNGDGK
-561 IDAADLLEV
+561 IDASDLLEV
-570 KKDILNL
+570 RKDILNL
-577 SELEGPYLKAALPQ
+577 SELEGPYLKAALPE

-608 LGTEEID
+608 LGTETID